1 MVDAAEVLSDHV
13 LRSHN
18 LQDLREHSCTV
29 VFERENFKSF
39 SSNSK
44 EYHRITHSY
53 THEYRCKIVCKS
65 VHSNVTLEHRYV
77 PERQGTI
84 RVYDIHRG
92 DVIKSLHGHMGA
104 VNSCVYVST
113 LQCTHTQRHMTPH
126 THTHRYRPS
135 HQELYSGGHDGLIVK
150 WASKS
155 RGGLSGGGDD
165 DDDDSDL
172 GDEDNWSSSE

>member
-1 MVDAAEVLSDHV
+1 MVPRSIRIKLDVEDSVEVSSDHV

-104 VNSCVYVST
+104 VNSCVYVRKIHKEDKSD
-113 LQCTHTQRHMTPH
+113 THIH
-126 THTHRYRPS
+126 THTDTVRVIKNCTVV
-135 HQELYSGGHDGLIVK
+135 DMT
-150 WASKS
+150 
-155 RGGLSGGGDD
+155 D
-165 DDDDSDL
+165 
-172 GDEDNWSSSE
+172 